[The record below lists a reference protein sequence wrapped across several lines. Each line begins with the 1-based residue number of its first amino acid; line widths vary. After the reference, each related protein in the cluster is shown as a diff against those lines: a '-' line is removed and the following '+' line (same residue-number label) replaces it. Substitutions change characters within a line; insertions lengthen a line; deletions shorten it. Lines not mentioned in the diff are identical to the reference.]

1 MELRI
6 SVIQRAGKRPSLPEY
21 QTGGAAARDLC
32 AFLPEGDVTIAPGG
46 ALRVPTGLCMAVPQ
60 GYGGFLL
67 ARSGLAAKKGI
78 CLANGVGLID
88 SDYRGEVSVTL
99 CNLGSEDFVV
109 RDGDRIA
116 QFLLLPAPVFELTLC
131 ESLEETERGT
141 GGFGST
147 GV

>member
-6 SVIQRAGKRPSLPEY
+6 AVMERAGKTPLLPEY
-21 QTGGAAARDLC
+21 QTGGAAARDLR
-32 AFLPEGDVTIAPGG
+32 AFLPEGEIIIPSGG
-46 ALRVPTGLCMAVPQ
+46 SARVPTGLRMAIPE
-60 GYGGFLL
+60 GYGGFVL
-67 ARSGLAAKKGI
+67 ARSGLAARNGI

-99 CNLGSEDFVV
+99 RNLGVEDFTV

-116 QFLLLPAPVFELTLC
+116 QFLLLPTPVFELALC
-131 ESLEETERGT
+131 EELEDTQRGV